1 MKNQFALSRLLL
13 FVALLSAVFGAV
25 AFGPSVNYTIKM
37 DFTNADGLVQNED
50 VTVAGVKVGQ
60 VKNLEVNGKVA
71 VVSAEITDKRYI
83 PLRSGTRALIR
94 QLSLLGNKYVEIF
107 PGPGGGGQLA
117 DGAEIGIDNTTSP
130 TDLDQ
135 INAIFDAPTREKL
148 KAATLQGQIA
158 LGGRAQTLNADLL
171 QLRNLA
177 VAAEPVTGVLDSHQQ
192 SLDQATIAFDTLT
205 QKLVRE
211 DVALHGLVSH
221 GASVLSALQAHD
233 AELAGVLQHGDAS
246 FTRLDAVLNGN
257 ENNLAGFFARQPSS
271 LQATDYSVQSS
282 IPVTQAAI
290 PLLDPLFE
298 LLYNQWD
305 ASIGRDGPA
314 DPNNPNSGTQYAL
327 RALSVICPT
336 VSTAKG
342 SGPNPTGQNTC

>member
-1 MKNQFALSRLLL
+1 MKSTFAISRLLL
-13 FVALLSAVFGAV
+13 FVGLLSAVFGAL
-25 AFGPSVNYTIKM
+25 AFGSNLNYTVKL

-50 VTVAGVKVGQ
+50 VTVAGVTVGS
-60 VKNLEVNGKVA
+60 VKSLEVNGKLA
-71 VVSAEITDKRYI
+71 VVTVEIADSHYT
-83 PLRSGTRALIR
+83 PLRSGSKALVR
-94 QLSLLGNKYVEIF
+94 QLSMLGNKYVEIF
-107 PGPGGGGQLA
+107 PGPGSGGALA
-117 DGAEIGIDNTTSP
+117 SGSEIGIDNTTSP

-148 KAATLQGQIA
+148 KVATLQGQIA
-158 LGGRAQTLNADLL
+158 LGGRAQTLNNDLL

-177 VAAEPVTGVLDSHQQ
+177 VAAEPVTGVLDQHQAT
-192 SLDQATIAFDTLT
+192 LDRATIAFDTFT

-211 DVALHGLVSH
+211 DVALRGLVNH
-221 GASVLSALQAHD
+221 GSSVLLALQAHD

-257 ENNLAGFFARQPSS
+257 EGNLAALFARQPSS
-271 LQATDYSVQSS
+271 LKATDYAVNSS
-282 IPVTQAAI
+282 IPVTQAAL
-290 PLLDPLFE
+290 PLMDPLFE

-314 DPNNPNSGTQYAL
+314 DPNNPNSGTQYTL

-336 VSTAKG
+336 VSSESNQK
-342 SGPNPTGQNTC
+342 C

>member
-1 MKNQFALSRLLL
+1 MKSQFAIGRLLL
-13 FVALLSAVFGAV
+13 FFALLAVAAGAL
-25 AFGPSVNYTIKM
+25 AFGPATTYTIRM

-50 VTVAGVKVGQ
+50 VTIAGVKVGAIKSLQ
-60 VKNLEVNGKVA
+60 VRDKVA
-71 VVSAEITDKRYI
+71 VVTAEITDRKFV
-83 PLRSGTRALIR
+83 PLHNGTKALIR

-107 PGPGGGGQLA
+107 PGQANGGQLR
-117 DGAEIGIDNTTSP
+117 DGAELGVDSTTSP

-177 VAAEPVTGVLDSHQQ
+177 VAAEPVTGILDTHQVA
-192 SLDQATIAFDTLT
+192 LDRATVSFDTLT

-211 DVALHGLVSH
+211 DAALRGLVNH
-221 GASVLSALQAHD
+221 GSSVLAALQAHD
-233 AELAGVLQHGDAS
+233 TELAGLLQHGDAS
-246 FTRLDAVLNGN
+246 LTRLDAVLNGN
-257 ENNLAGFFARQPSS
+257 ENNLAAFFARQPST
-271 LQATDYSVQSS
+271 LKATDYNVNSS
-282 IPVTQAAI
+282 IPITQATL

-305 ASIGRDGPA
+305 ASVGRDGPG
-314 DPNNPNSGTQYAL
+314 DPNNPNSGTQYTL
-327 RALSVICPT
+327 RPLAVICPT
-336 VSTAKG
+336 VSNEPSK
-342 SGPNPTGQNTC
+342 TC